1 VMLLYSIIFVASK
14 LSKETKNHIVL
25 WAAMCLYVEIE
36 KEMANYGD
44 FLQISLLA
52 RVTYL
57 T

>member
-1 VMLLYSIIFVASK
+1 MLLYSIIFVASK
-14 LSKETKNHIVL
+14 LSKETKNHILL

-44 FLQISLLA
+44 FLQIRLLA
-52 RVTYL
+52 RVIYL